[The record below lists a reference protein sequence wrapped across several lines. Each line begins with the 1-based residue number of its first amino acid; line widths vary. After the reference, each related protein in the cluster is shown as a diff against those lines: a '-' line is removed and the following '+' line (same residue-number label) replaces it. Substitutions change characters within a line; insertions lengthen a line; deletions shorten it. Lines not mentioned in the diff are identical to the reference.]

1 MLNQTQFG
9 APQGGGNFLS
19 PVQGAVDK
27 YFDREKAARGEIRNM
42 VVGHELQ
49 SIRDEKKFAHERGKQ
64 ESAQAHAVGMQERG
78 LAHAAS
84 EGKAGRSHE
93 RRMTKIKQEHEA
105 STQRT
110 AIAGD
115 VLKSN
120 AAFAGIAG
128 LGKGK
133 RVSNFS
139 MDGQGGMNVSFNKPT
154 TRRRSSTTPGQPT
167 QVEPTAP
174 QRSTTAPDVTP
185 GTSTATTPVAPVIRD
200 PKTGRATR
208 NPAYS
213 SSKPAATPSAKKTP
227 APARKKK

>member
-9 APQGGGNFLS
+9 TPQGAGNFLA
-19 PVQGAVDK
+19 PVEGLANK
-27 YFDREKAARGEIRNM
+27 FFDRKRTDRGDLRKM

-49 SIRDEKKFAHERGKQ
+49 SIRDEKKMAHQRGSQ
-64 ESAQAHAVGMQERG
+64 ESAQAHAVGMQTRG
-78 LAHAAS
+78 IEHAAS
-84 EGKAGRSHE
+84 EGKASRSHE
-93 RRMTKIKQEHEA
+93 RRMAKLRQEHEA
-105 STQRT
+105 TTQRT

-120 AAFAGIAG
+120 AAFAGVAG

-139 MDGQGGMNVSFNKPT
+139 MDGQGGMTVNFNKPT

-167 QVEPTAP
+167 QVEPTTP

-185 GTSTATTPVAPVIRD
+185 GTSTATTPVPPVTRD
-200 PKTGRATR
+200 PKTGRAMR

-213 SSKPAATPSAKKTP
+213 SPTPAAKKTP
-227 APARKKK
+227 SAGRKKK

>member
-9 APQGGGNFLS
+9 APQGAGNFLA
-19 PVQGAVDK
+19 PVQGAVSDFFGK
-27 YFDREKAARGEIRNM
+27 KRGEGSDLRKM

-49 SIRDEKKFAHERGKQ
+49 SIRDEKKMAHQRGSQ
-64 ESAQAHAVGMQERG
+64 ESAQAHAVGMQTRG
-78 LAHAAS
+78 MAHAAS
-84 EGKAGRSHE
+84 EGKAGRGHE
-93 RRMTKIKQEHEA
+93 RRMTKLKQEHEA
-105 STQRT
+105 TTQRT

-120 AAFAGIAG
+120 AAFAGVAG

-139 MDGQGGMNVSFNKPT
+139 MDGQGGMSVDFNKPT
-154 TRRRSSTTPGQPT
+154 TRRRSSATPGQPT
-167 QVEPTAP
+167 QVAPATP

-185 GTSTATTPVAPVIRD
+185 GTSTATTPVAPVTRD
-200 PKTGRATR
+200 PKTGRAMR

-213 SSKPAATPSAKKTP
+213 SPSTAAKKTP
-227 APARKKK
+227 PAGRKKK

>member
-9 APQGGGNFLS
+9 APQGAGNFLA
-19 PVQGAVDK
+19 PVQGAVSDFFGRK
-27 YFDREKAARGEIRNM
+27 RGEGSDLRKM

-49 SIRDEKKFAHERGKQ
+49 SIRDEKKMAHQRGSQ
-64 ESAQAHAVGMQERG
+64 ESAQAHAVGMQTRG
-78 LAHAAS
+78 IEHAAS

-93 RRMTKIKQEHEA
+93 RRLAKLRNEHEA

-139 MDGQGGMNVSFNKPT
+139 MDGQGGMNVDFNKP

-167 QVEPTAP
+167 QVEPTTP

-185 GTSTATTPVAPVIRD
+185 GTSTATTPVASVIRD
-200 PKTGRATR
+200 PKTGRAMR
-208 NPAYS
+208 NPA
-213 SSKPAATPSAKKTP
+213 KTP
-227 APARKKK
+227 AMTPPAGRKKK

>member
-27 YFDREKAARGEIRNM
+27 YFDRKKAARGEIRNM

-49 SIRDEKKFAHERGKQ
+49 SIRDEKKYAHERGKQ

-78 LAHAAS
+78 IAHAQKEGRAS
-84 EGKAGRSHE
+84 RSHE
-93 RRMTKIKQEHEA
+93 KGMKRLD
-105 STQRT
+105 
-110 AIAGD
+110 IAGE
-115 VLKSN
+115 VMKSN
-120 AAFAGIAG
+120 SAFAGIES

-167 QVEPTAP
+167 VVEPTAP